1 MFCDLADSTQLSG
14 QLDLEDLRTV
24 LRAYQQA
31 SVAVIER
38 FEGYVA
44 QYLGD
49 GLLVYFGWPQ
59 AHEDDA
65 QRAVHAG
72 VGILE
77 AMDTLNA
84 RLAAD
89 KGLRLAV
96 RLGVHT
102 GPVVVGE
109 MGAGGRHEQLALGET
124 PNVAA
129 RLQALAAGDTVAVS
143 ATTWRL
149 VEGYFTAEALGQ
161 HTLKGVATPMAVS
174 RILATSG
181 VQSRLDLAPTR
192 GLTPLIGRESEV
204 ATLLERWAQVKD
216 GQGQVIL
223 LSGDAG
229 IGKSRLLQVLKDH
242 VAQAPHTMLECRS
255 SPYSQHTAFYPLT
268 ELWARTW
275 DFTRDDPAEATLDT
289 AYHSMLRSTRQQVHA
304 RIAQALEG
312 QFPEIAK
319 TQPELLAHHFLYGH
333 DPGMGCHIIIAQT
346 LWRLGY
352 PDQALRHNQEALK

>member
-1 MFCDLADSTQLSG
+1 MAMLQSRGRVSYRMLQRQFGLDDAALEDLKDAILFAHLQVVDEAGRGLVWAETPAPAPVAPPAMSQPAPPAPAPALPPPEAERRQLTVMFCDLADSTQLSG
-14 QLDLEDLRTV
+14 QLDPEDLRTV

-59 AHEDDA
+59 PHEDDA
-65 QRAVHAG
+65 QRAVRAG

-89 KGLRLAV
+89 KGLRLVV

-129 RLQALAAGDTVAVS
+129 LAPGRGIFYRSVDAGMADAAHRAGANQSPLSAADKSPGVS
-143 ATTWRL
+143 A
-149 VEGYFTAEALGQ
+149 ALGPSVLPHPACTQ
-161 HTLKGVATPMAVS
+161 SPDPTPGCGHGRPMH
-174 RILATSG
+174 RRQNL
-181 VQSRLDLAPTR
+181 TR
-192 GLTPLIGRESEV
+192 NG
-204 ATLLERWAQVKD
+204 
-216 GQGQVIL
+216 
-223 LSGDAG
+223 
-229 IGKSRLLQVLKDH
+229 
-242 VAQAPHTMLECRS
+242 
-255 SPYSQHTAFYPLT
+255 
-268 ELWARTW
+268 
-275 DFTRDDPAEATLDT
+275 
-289 AYHSMLRSTRQQVHA
+289 HA
-304 RIAQALEG
+304 
-312 QFPEIAK
+312 
-319 TQPELLAHHFLYGH
+319 AH
-333 DPGMGCHIIIAQT
+333 C
-346 LWRLGY
+346 
-352 PDQALRHNQEALK
+352 